1 MSSPARVLRRGSR
14 LTRRGSSLIEVLIA
28 MVVLALAATGAVG
41 GIVFASRDVHDG
53 QLLQVKRLLLEAS
66 TQRLWLAA
74 KGPLLARAVP
84 RPTQPP
90 TTLAPGAAPWR
101 ADPTVPVTGDPS
113 SGAYFMLSATGHVE
127 PLAGIPAGT
136 ACNDA
141 ALPEGTYCREVLV
154 TTGLPL
160 EVPPSATALLPA
172 GSRPVTVWTRVVR
185 KGDTAD
191 RAQFHNEVFVQ

>member
-1 MSSPARVLRRGSR
+1 MSSPARAL
-14 LTRRGSSLIEVLIA
+14 RRGSSLIEVLIA

-41 GIVFASRDVHDG
+41 GMVFASRDVHDG

-74 KGPLLARAVP
+74 KGPLLAQAVP

-101 ADPTVPVTGDPS
+101 SDPTVPVPGDPS
-113 SGAYFMLSATGHVE
+113 SGAYFKLSATGQVE
-127 PLAGIPAGT
+127 PLAGIPTGT

-160 EVPPSATALLPA
+160 EVPASATALLPA